1 MTAQKE
7 KLAYWEQ
14 FRHAIMHEDN
24 LVNHRLTWLLTIEG
38 FLIGG
43 FFVLQ
48 NSILSKHLAALEIVG
63 IEFLLVLILLG
74 AAAICYISY
83 LMISCAYEQTRNI
96 RELWF
101 NKYKEERRE
110 EQPVPGT
117 WRPCD
122 PVSSLTIHDLPTI
135 MGHFRYP
142 RWFTTKSIPLILLL
156 INIILVLSCVAI
168 GWHAIRTDS
177 VEQQGTPIKLEISM
191 PGFTAKLSVKGD
203 SALADSERE
212 LKALIRQ
219 RLRSILQS
227 GEGPREKQP

>member
-48 NSILSKHLAALEIVG
+48 NSMLSKHLAALEIVG

-74 AAAICYISY
+74 AAAVCYISY

-101 NKYKEERRE
+101 DKYKGRASR
-110 EQPVPGT
+110 GAA
-117 WRPCD
+117 CAGD
-122 PVSSLTIHDLPTI
+122 
-135 MGHFRYP
+135 
-142 RWFTTKSIPLILLL
+142 
-156 INIILVLSCVAI
+156 VA
-168 GWHAIRTDS
+168 
-177 VEQQGTPIKLEISM
+177 PM
-191 PGFTAKLSVKGD
+191 
-203 SALADSERE
+203 
-212 LKALIRQ
+212 
-219 RLRSILQS
+219 
-227 GEGPREKQP
+227 